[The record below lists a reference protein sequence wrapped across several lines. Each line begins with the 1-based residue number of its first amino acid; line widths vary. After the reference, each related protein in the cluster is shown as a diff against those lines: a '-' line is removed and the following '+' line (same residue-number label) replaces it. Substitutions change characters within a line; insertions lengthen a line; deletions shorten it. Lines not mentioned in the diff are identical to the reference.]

1 MRVLSHSW
9 NWARPFAEHDVIN
22 PQVMACLGV
31 LQEGYV
37 SQNTLM
43 TTVAYHGAL
52 DGKSGELPMSQ
63 ANVSLAEFR
72 HWAAVVRGNLPRC
85 RGAQKALP
93 MSKMS
98 LQKT

>member
-1 MRVLSHSW
+1 MRVLSPSW
-9 NWARPFAEHDVIN
+9 KIGHGPLLSMIGTNLISCPS
-22 PQVMACLGV
+22 MGCY
-31 LQEGYV
+31 QEEYV

-43 TTVAYHGAL
+43 TTAAYHGAL

-72 HWAAVVRGNLPRC
+72 YWAAVVRANLPRC

-93 MSKMS
+93 LSEVS
-98 LQKT
+98 L